1 MLLLSVEASTTSEKH
16 LSDHIMNISSLQS
29 KRLARVKAASTTRKV
44 NFDTITH
51 ILTGNLQPQVGDLV
65 LAKVEE
71 IGQHKRIDLATG
83 RKAHLFVGDEI
94 IVVYGSRY
102 APDQFEA
109 EVPLDLSPCHLI
121 AAGGLAGMVVSQHIK
136 IDIPTSITPIGLLAD
151 NKGQRIN
158 ISDWALSPTN
168 YIGQRPFTIA
178 VVGTSMNSGKTT
190 TAANMIR
197 GLVNSGFRVGAAKI
211 TGTGSGNDTWLM
223 RDAGASPIFDFT
235 DVGFPST
242 YLIPFKELERI
253 LTTLLSQVAAAE
265 VDVIV
270 IEIADGLYQEE
281 TSKLV
286 SSPAFRRSVDG
297 ILFAANSALA
307 ATAGVL
313 WLKEFQIPVLA
324 ISGVV
329 TMSPLASRET
339 SIATGLPVLDIEMLQ
354 REAANLIALSSQPQI
369 SLPTSQEKIT
379 VA

>member
-1 MLLLSVEASTTSEKH
+1 
-16 LSDHIMNISSLQS
+16 
-29 KRLARVKAASTTRKV
+29 
-44 NFDTITH
+44 
-51 ILTGNLQPQVGDLV
+51 
-65 LAKVEE
+65 
-71 IGQHKRIDLATG
+71 
-83 RKAHLFVGDEI
+83 
-94 IVVYGSRY
+94 
-102 APDQFEA
+102 
-109 EVPLDLSPCHLI
+109 
-121 AAGGLAGMVVSQHIK
+121 
-136 IDIPTSITPIGLLAD
+136 
-151 NKGQRIN
+151 
-158 ISDWALSPTN
+158 
-168 YIGQRPFTIA
+168 
-178 VVGTSMNSGKTT
+178 
-190 TAANMIR
+190 
-197 GLVNSGFRVGAAKI
+197 
-211 TGTGSGNDTWLM
+211 M

-329 TMSPLASRET
+329 TMSPLESRET

-354 REAANLIALSSQPQI
+354 REAANLIAPSSQPQI